1 MNKYKNIKKM
11 IQLGEPSWETAK
23 QVGLI
28 DLAVDYETAPEL
40 SHQGHHFIS
49 MCSCSYLGLDT
60 HPTILEG
67 AIEGIRRVKSLHLT
81 TARLRIYI
89 TYLQELEEA
98 LSAHFACEATAYVT
112 CSAAT
117 ASYLP
122 LMASGM
128 LTGGKKPQMIFDKY
142 AHFSMHHVKPI
153 CGDETEVLTC
163 EHNDIDF
170 IEAQCKKNQTVV
182 YVGDGTYSVAGH
194 TPINALRELQ
204 ERYGLHLFL
213 DDSHGLSIT
222 GKLGEGFV
230 REHIP
235 DLGDR
240 TVVVASLAKA
250 FGTCG
255 GMLMSGQASI
265 KDLLVR
271 YGNSWSQYINSAG
284 IGGVLAS
291 LKIHQSN
298 ELAERQRAW
307 RNNLEKLDH
316 YFVTQNSGTTSP
328 IRVLLLKSPDRAIAI
343 AKQLF
348 ERGYYTSAVF
358 FPTVPRNKAGLRVMP
373 RADVSS
379 VQMDT
384 FCKTVYETCH
394 DELLE
399 RDESSVAQ
407 LCA

>member
-11 IQLGEPSWETAK
+11 IQLGEPSWEVAK

-28 DLAVDYETAPEL
+28 DLAVAYETAPEL
-40 SHQGHHFIS
+40 SYQGRHFIN

-60 HPTILEG
+60 HPMILEG
-67 AIEGIRRVKSLHLT
+67 AIDGIRRAKSLHLT
-81 TARLRIYI
+81 TARLRLYT

-98 LSAHFACEATAYVT
+98 LSAHFVCEATAYVT

-128 LTGGKKPQMIFDKY
+128 LTDGKKPLMIFDKY
-142 AHFSMHHVKPI
+142 AHFSMHHIKPI
-153 CGDETEVLTC
+153 CGDETEVVTC
-163 EHNDIDF
+163 AHNDIDF
-170 IEAQCKKNQTVV
+170 IEDQCKKNQPVV

-194 TPINALRELQ
+194 TPIKALCDLQ
-204 ERYGLHLFL
+204 QRYGLYLFL

-222 GKLGEGFV
+222 GKLGEGYV
-230 REHIP
+230 RENIP
-235 DLGDR
+235 ELGDR

-250 FGTCG
+250 FGACG
-255 GMLMSGQASI
+255 GVLMSGQSHI

-291 LKIHQSN
+291 LKIHRSN
-298 ELAERQRAW
+298 ELVERQKAW
-307 RNNLEKLDH
+307 RNNLKKLDD

-328 IRVLLLKSPDRAIAI
+328 IRVLLLRSPDRAVAM
-343 AKQLF
+343 ATQLF

-358 FPTVPRNKAGLRVMP
+358 FPTVPRDKAGLRVMP
-373 RADVSS
+373 RADVSAT
-379 VQMDT
+379 QMDA
-384 FCKTVYETCH
+384 FCKTVYDVCR

-399 RDESSVAQ
+399 KN
-407 LCA
+407 